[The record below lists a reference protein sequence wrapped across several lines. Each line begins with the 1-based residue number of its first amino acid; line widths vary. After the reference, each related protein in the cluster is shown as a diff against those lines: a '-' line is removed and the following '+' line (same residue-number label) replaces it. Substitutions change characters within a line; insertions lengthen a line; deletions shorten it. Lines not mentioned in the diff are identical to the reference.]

1 MVSELL
7 KSGVPSAHNNA
18 RQRVE
23 GKVDVPRL
31 FRAIDA
37 DPAIAGAGVVYI
49 ESDFTVVTLREFRV
63 ICSIVPKK
71 VILREAPRHMAPLE
85 FVRVLETQPR
95 ESRLV
100 AEAVSAGLAC
110 SGVILG
116 WVVALS
122 GTVFVPFS
130 AGTSLIVARVGVAV
144 ASANFGQCVISGVR
158 AFNELKDPVLNDEMD
173 RADWYRYMMP
183 VLDAVSLLGAAT
195 SAMATFR
202 LLHARKIATG
212 RSWYELSKG
221 LSRQQQKSLTRELLS
236 IQHPSLTAKQ
246 LKLKQRLGELPRRY
260 TNDELQH
267 ATLTQIRDAV
277 GAVAS
282 LAGSAHSGNI
292 KTIAMGVL
300 YESNDDF

>member
-1 MVSELL
+1 MISELL

-23 GKVDVPRL
+23 GKVDLPRL

-37 DPAIAGAGVVYI
+37 DPAIAGAGLVYI

-71 VILREAPRHMAPLE
+71 VVLREAPRHMAPLE
-85 FVRVLETQPR
+85 FVRIVETQPR

-110 SGVILG
+110 SSAILG
-116 WVVALS
+116 WIAAFS

-130 AGTSLIVARVGVAV
+130 AGTSLIVSKIGLAVVA
-144 ASANFGQCVISGVR
+144 ASSAQCIVSGVR
-158 AFNELKDPVLNDEMD
+158 AYNEASDPVLNDEMD
-173 RADWYRYMMP
+173 REDWYRYMMP
-183 VLDAVSLLGAAT
+183 LLDAISLLGAGISGVAT
-195 SAMATFR
+195 VR
-202 LLHARKIATG
+202 LLQARKAATG
-212 RSWYELSKG
+212 RNWYELSRG

-236 IQHPSLTAKQ
+236 IRHPSLTAKQ
-246 LKLKQRLGELPRRY
+246 LKLKQRLMELPKRY
-260 TNDELQH
+260 TNGQLQH
-267 ATLTQIRDAV
+267 ATLTQIKDAV
-277 GAVAS
+277 GAALS

-292 KTIAMGVL
+292 KAIAMGVL
-300 YESNDDF
+300 YESNDGF